1 MSATILFVGDS
12 ITDGERRTDP
22 RGLGGGYVDIVAT
35 VLRERGDPATVV
47 NAGVNGDRVEH
58 LQLRWQEDVLD
69 HAPSVLSVYIGVNDT
84 LVAFYEGRP
93 TPPDLFQRRYVDILD
108 RAVAAGV
115 PRLILVD
122 PFYVDTDSEWAQW
135 RGGNAFVRADL
146 DTKRPI
152 VHALAERYGAAFVPL
167 QDAVDAA
174 VVERGRAVVASDGVH
189 PTAFGHRLIAD
200 RWLAA
205 YDGPAGGTG
214 QVGPRPKPGRPAAQ
228 GRRAAPP
235 PRDDRGVA

>member
-1 MSATILFVGDS
+1 VSGTIVFVGDS

-22 RGLGGGYVDIVAT
+22 CGLGGGYVDIVAT
-35 VLRERGDPATVV
+35 VLRGRGDPATVV

-58 LQLRWQEDVLD
+58 LQRRWQEDVLD
-69 HAPSVLSVYIGVNDT
+69 HEPSVLSVYIGVNDT

-93 TPPDLFQRRYVDILD
+93 TPPEVFDERYTDILD

-115 PRLILVD
+115 PRLIVVD

-152 VHALAERYGAAFVPL
+152 VRALARRYGATFVPL

-174 VVERGRAVVASDGVH
+174 VMERGRAVVASDGVH
-189 PTAFGHRLIAD
+189 PTAFGHRLIAE

-205 YDGPAGGTG
+205 YDGPAGRTAFAG
-214 QVGPRPKPGRPAAQ
+214 
-228 GRRAAPP
+228 
-235 PRDDRGVA
+235 